1 MYVKY
6 AFYDMVKMLGCNLD
20 WEDMKKIDAARE
32 EANQQLDVKT
42 IMKKLRHF

>member
-20 WEDMKKIDAARE
+20 WEDMKKIDEARE